1 MVKIAHTPDTATLSD
16 ALNRWLD
23 TFQTG
28 PTGRLPPERELAET
42 FSVSRAELRK
52 AFDVLERNGRIWRH
66 IGKGTFL
73 VQPPAEP
80 ETSEQIAGRTSPMAA
95 MEARAAVEPEL
106 ARLAAL
112 HATSSDFAS
121 MRELVK
127 EMRAA
132 PTWAAYAELDWR
144 FHNQIAEA
152 TGNVLLIEVQRLLN
166 DVRRHVV
173 WGNLDQTSPAPA
185 PNYHS
190 FREHEDILTA
200 IESRNGERAM
210 DAMRSHLRK
219 TRAQLMDPHLA

>member
-1 MVKIAHTPDTATLSD
+1 MVKISRTPDTATLSD
-16 ALNRWLD
+16 AIRRWLD

-52 AFDVLERNGRIWRH
+52 AFDVLEKEGRIWRH

-73 VQPPAEP
+73 VQPPAEA
-80 ETSEQIAGRTSPMAA
+80 ETSEQIAGRTSPLAA
-95 MEARAAVEPEL
+95 MEARTVVEPEL

-112 HATSSDFAS
+112 HATSADFIA
-121 MRELVK
+121 MRELVTA
-127 EMRAA
+127 MRAA

-144 FHNQIAEA
+144 FHNLIAKA

-173 WGNLDQTSPAPA
+173 WGNLDQTSLAPA
-185 PNYHS
+185 PGYHS
-190 FREHEDILTA
+190 FGEHEEILAA
-200 IESRNGERAM
+200 IERRDGESAMRAM
-210 DAMRSHLRK
+210 RGHLRE
-219 TRAQLMDPHLA
+219 TRAQLLDPHLA